1 MGPGNS
7 KEGIR
12 IVDGGLGGP
21 RVRRPKVNFK
31 WFLAEGLSFQGIPRR
46 EYWRG
51 LFRKDRERLAVKLRQ
66 SKYKKLKSA
75 SPKAGG

>member
-12 IVDGGLGGP
+12 IVDGGI
-21 RVRRPKVNFK
+21 K
-31 WFLAEGLSFQGIPRR
+31 
-46 EYWRG
+46 RG
-51 LFRKDRERLAVKLRQ
+51 LFRKDRERLAVKLTQ

-75 SPKAGG
+75 SPKGGG